1 MPNELENLCKTIL
14 PIIEKIEI
22 QSKNIRD
29 RVNNIENRLNNIGN
43 DLNKMVIDLNK
54 K

>member
-29 RVNNIENRLNNIGN
+29 RVNNIGN